1 MKKVFISIF
10 AVIALSIQMMS
21 LTVNAEPTVVISI
34 DEAHLSDAIS
44 AKFISAHVSN
54 IKEDFAEPFESA
66 DGRFKFNITS
76 KFDEAFILSD
86 YSLISVPVNVELV
99 STHEAGTFG
108 YVLNDKSDAWV
119 TDGTFPYTAAQSDF
133 SFQILFLDL
142 TNAGEVL
149 ITFEADLTQT
159 TPPPVGPITP
169 TPKPEEPVVKP
180 PVTNPTTPS
189 TQSSGSN
196 GNAWGTVAQS
206 GGSTTT
212 KTTETTAT
220 TPSTTPTAPSA
231 PTPTV
236 TTKSFINGFEN
247 GTVRPNDLITRAQ
260 LAQIV
265 YSLYYK
271 SGDVSGVNY
280 SEVSSSHWAYNAISF
295 VSAQGYMTGYPDG
308 TFKPDAPITR
318 AEIATVIS
326 RLKNLQNS
334 QQATFTDVSG
344 HWATEHI
351 NKLVAAGF
359 ISGYPDNTF
368 KPNDNATR
376 AEAVSIISKAEGR
389 SGKYTGSKSFS
400 DLPATHWAYDVMMNA
415 TNGN

>member
-1 MKKVFISIF
+1 MKKIWTSILIV
-10 AVIALSIQMMS
+10 ALLSIMS
-21 LTVNAEPTVVISI
+21 LSVNAATTETITLPGFLFNVFPNGESGIVGKSINGLTLNFTLLDEFIIDSDGDTIGDMWLVDYKIEFSPVSGETPVDGKFTFNAIDTNTGDIVVYEHIMPYKVGQTTETV
-34 DEAHLSDAIS
+34 L
-44 AKFISAHVSN
+44 
-54 IKEDFAEPFESA
+54 FAY
-66 DGRFKFNITS
+66 I
-76 KFDEAFILSD
+76 
-86 YSLISVPVNVELV
+86 
-99 STHEAGTFG
+99 
-108 YVLNDKSDAWV
+108 
-119 TDGTFPYTAAQSDF
+119 TDGFE
-133 SFQILFLDL
+133 ILTIEFMP
-142 TNAGEVL
+142 EVK
-149 ITFEADLTQT
+149 
-159 TPPPVGPITP
+159 PPLPPGPTSPSKPVE
-169 TPKPEEPVVKP
+169 PKPEVKP
-180 PVTNPTTPS
+180 PVTPPATNNQPS
-189 TQSSGSN
+189 SSSSSSSN

-212 KTTETTAT
+212 KTTETTTT
-220 TPSTTPTAPSA
+220 TPPTSTTPTAPSA

-308 TFKPDAPITR
+308 TFKPDSPITR

>member
-1 MKKVFISIF
+1 MKKVLTSIF
-10 AVIALSIQMMS
+10 IVIALTIQMMS
-21 LTVNAEPTVVISI
+21 STVNAAVDYVSLLQDSI
-34 DEAHLSDAIS
+34 YETIYFGEL
-44 AKFISAHVSN
+44 N
-54 IKEDFAEPFESA
+54 GFE
-66 DGRFKFNITS
+66 ITS
-76 KFDEAFILSD
+76 TGNLIEDPELLDLDILIVEFEFTFI
-86 YSLISVPVNVELV
+86 PVNGSKTGKFEFKYVYDDGVHDEPVEV
-99 STHEAGTFG
+99 EANTSTIHT
-108 YVLNDKSDAWV
+108 YHILMDDLLN
-119 TDGTFPYTAAQSDF
+119 
-133 SFQILFLDL
+133 LERL
-142 TNAGEVL
+142 E
-149 ITFEADLTQT
+149 ITFEAAPEESTQQ
-159 TPPPVGPITP
+159 PNPKPILPPVTP
-169 TPKPEEPVVKP
+169 EVKP
-180 PVTNPTTPS
+180 PVTPPATNNQPS
-189 TQSSGSN
+189 SSSSN

-212 KTTETTAT
+212 KTSETTTTAT
-220 TPSTTPTAPSA
+220 TSPTAPSA